1 MSLFE
6 STFRWIGAAI
16 FTVLVPGTVTAFLP
30 YYILDPSVPEIGAWG
45 PLQLIASTVLVVGAS
60 IYFRCLW
67 DFVVAGHG
75 LPAPVDH
82 PKKLVV
88 SGLFSFY
95 YKTFARLALLPYIG
109 GTVIHIVRL
118 IYNFPLDELPWQA
131 DWLVVLVG
139 GYAGLGLIIYA
150 NRIPFKNLLDKMI
163 YGLLIFHLDGSVIL
177 HTYVLW
183 VGSHD
188 VLNVFPYW
196 YSFIAVGYFL
206 GLGYYVLILNRRLY
220 PK

>member
-1 MSLFE
+1 MN
-6 STFRWIGAAI
+6 
-16 FTVLVPGTVTAFLP
+16 
-30 YYILDPSVPEIGAWG
+30 
-45 PLQLIASTVLVVGAS
+45 
-60 IYFRCLW
+60 
-67 DFVVAGHG
+67 
-75 LPAPVDH
+75 
-82 PKKLVV
+82 
-88 SGLFSFY
+88 SFY

-118 IYNFPLDELPWQA
+118 IYNFPIDEMPWEA

-139 GYAGLGLIIYA
+139 GYAGLGLIVYA
-150 NRIPFKNLLDKMI
+150 HRVPFKNLLDKII

-177 HTYVLW
+177 HTYILW
-183 VGSHD
+183 TGSHA

-220 PK
+220 SN